1 MDTQSITAG
10 IHTAVMPELQGP
22 FRGPL
27 FKELF
32 GEFPDIE
39 ATEQPV
45 RLESS
50 VRSGLYAHTTDVQS
64 LEQFLGLRSCPP
76 GRVLPTITN
85 NISNICQTKFGNLAA
100 KIDLRS
106 QMP

>member
-39 ATEQPV
+39 AAEQPA

-50 VRSGLYAHTTDVQS
+50 ARSGLYAHTTDVQS
-64 LEQFLGLRSCPP
+64 LEQFLGLKE
-76 GRVLPTITN
+76 LPTRQGTAYHHKQYI
-85 NISNICQTKFGNLAA
+85 QHLP
-100 KIDLRS
+100 D
-106 QMP
+106 